1 MLKKNGAEDSMV
13 NPGFSPSGK
22 PGLGDSKVEGYRKL
36 STVPEGMQKPS
47 FVDGKTEW
55 LRWTQPSLCL
65 KVTLHKIDIILIFTG
80 EVYYS
85 TTRLNEVKW
94 LGQGYTL
101 NGSWQ
106 PGLHISR
113 SNNSCSLRK
122 EEESL
127 AVNMWRQLSPAP
139 EQYQKWQDSQPSFRE
154 SGGHGQKQSK
164 ITRWRWK
171 HGFLPGHLQRQS
183 NASGSDE
190 KMSLGEQ
197 VVKIPGLLGSHIWI
211 PGLGMNH
218 ILPSG
223 RKVMSLHIHHQKRA
237 KPTTA
242 LDFPIASVHKRRNSI
257 KFSWIAWLL
266 VSPFQACVRHFML
279 LIHFL
284 HIISWLKSLV
294 LPFSIQSVMVDN
306 ELHLS

>member
-65 KVTLHKIDIILIFTG
+65 KVTLHKIDITLIFTG

-85 TTRLNEVKW
+85 TARLNEVKW

-122 EEESL
+122 AQVEKRVWQSICGGSWARHLSSTRSDKTASHPSEKAVDMARNRVRSL
-127 AVNMWRQLSPAP
+127 AGDGSMDSCQGTYRGNQMPLDQMR
-139 EQYQKWQDSQPSFRE
+139 KWGWENR
-154 SGGHGQKQSK
+154 
-164 ITRWRWK
+164 
-171 HGFLPGHLQRQS
+171 
-183 NASGSDE
+183 
-190 KMSLGEQ
+190 
-197 VVKIPGLLGSHIWI
+197 
-211 PGLGMNH
+211 
-218 ILPSG
+218 
-223 RKVMSLHIHHQKRA
+223 
-237 KPTTA
+237 
-242 LDFPIASVHKRRNSI
+242 
-257 KFSWIAWLL
+257 
-266 VSPFQACVRHFML
+266 
-279 LIHFL
+279 
-284 HIISWLKSLV
+284 
-294 LPFSIQSVMVDN
+294 
-306 ELHLS
+306 